1 MILSSCTNNLNLM
14 HPFAEVVRINSK
26 IHLFGQHKGK
36 IMIRLNRTVFNF
48 ILGAVTCVL
57 LVVTAAPSYSTTPVK
72 LENAPTTQ
80 LIEQHIAS
88 NLRHA
93 ATAATTKTLMAQASD
108 TPKYVAVLGKTN
120 VVGSTPST
128 SAFGTAGAVL
138 VGDRL
143 VVRGDFSN
151 LTSPLRDYATD
162 PLDPPNPNIT
172 SGIHIH
178 QGAAAANGPF
188 QYALTVE
195 PDETALGGRFSGEY
209 TLTSEQ
215 LQALSDGMLYVD
227 LHTQRNRAGELR
239 GILQPY

>member
-1 MILSSCTNNLNLM
+1 M
-14 HPFAEVVRINSK
+14 HPFDEVIRINSK
-26 IHLFGQHKGK
+26 IHSFGQHKGK
-36 IMIRLNRTVFNF
+36 IMNKLKRSLFNCM
-48 ILGAVTCVL
+48 LGAVTCL
-57 LVVTAAPSYSTTPVK
+57 FLIATAAPSYSTTPVT
-72 LENAPTTQ
+72 LERAPTAQ
-80 LIEQHIAS
+80 LIDQHIAS
-88 NLRHA
+88 NLRQA
-93 ATAATTKTLMAQASD
+93 ATAATSKTLMAQAGD

-143 VVRGDFSN
+143 IVRGDFSN
-151 LTSPLRDYATD
+151 LSSPLRDYATD

-195 PDETALGGRFSGEY
+195 PDETALGGRFMGEY

>member
-1 MILSSCTNNLNLM
+1 MNK
-14 HPFAEVVRINSK
+14 SK
-26 IHLFGQHKGK
+26 RAL
-36 IMIRLNRTVFNF
+36 FNF
-48 ILGAVTCVL
+48 ILGAVTCILIVA
-57 LVVTAAPSYSTTPVK
+57 VSIPSYATSTVK
-72 LENAPTTQ
+72 SPDTSNQ
-80 LIEQHIAS
+80 QYIDQHIAS
-88 NLRHA
+88 NLRQA
-93 ATAATTKTLMAQASD
+93 AAVTKTLLAQAGESQ
-108 TPKYVAVLGKTN
+108 KYVAVLGKSS
-120 VVGSTPST
+120 VVGSTPTT

-151 LTSPLRDYATD
+151 LSSPLRDYATD

-178 QGAAAANGPF
+178 QGAPAANGPF

-195 PDETALGGRFSGEY
+195 MDETELAGRFSGEY
-209 TLTSEQ
+209 TLTGEQ

-227 LHTQRNRAGELR
+227 LHTRRNRAGELR